1 MKKMFQKSK
10 SKYHNIKVEINH
22 ITFSS
27 KKEANRYQE
36 LKALERLGAIKELQ
50 LQPKFELQPKFK
62 VEDKTIRPI
71 YYIGDFSYWLPTK
84 DGRYKVIVEDTK
96 GFRTKE
102 YRLKAKMFAHKF
114 GFEIS
119 EV

>member
-1 MKKMFQKSK
+1 MISK
-10 SKYHNIKVEINH
+10 LKYRNIKVEIDN

-62 VEDKTIRPI
+62 IGNETIRPI
-71 YYIGDFSYWLPTK
+71 YYIGDFSYWKPNK
-84 DGRYKVIVEDTK
+84 EGRFDVIVEDTK

-102 YRLKAKMFAHKF
+102 YKLKAKMFAHKY
-114 GFEIS
+114 GFKIS